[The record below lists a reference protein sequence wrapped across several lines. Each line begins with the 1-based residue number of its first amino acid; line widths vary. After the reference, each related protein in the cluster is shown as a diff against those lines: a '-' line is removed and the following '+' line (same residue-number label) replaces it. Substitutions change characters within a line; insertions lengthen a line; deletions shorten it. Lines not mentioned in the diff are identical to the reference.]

1 MGGAKYSSI
10 VNNVLSVATKIFSSF
25 PFFINVYMKIIIS
38 SVVSVYS
45 SIVDERFVDRS
56 DEAQPLVSSFGLEA
70 NEFSAV

>member
-1 MGGAKYSSI
+1 
-10 VNNVLSVATKIFSSF
+10 
-25 PFFINVYMKIIIS
+25 MKIIIS

-56 DEAQPLVSSFGLEA
+56 DGAQPLVSLFELEA